1 MKGTSMGY
9 ICIILVLLTCATLP
23 GLTISR
29 GQCTSGQAAITATA
43 PDYAYRIVAWAEWI
57 YLPRRR
63 RRHYP
68 RRHCLPRKQRRYWQ
82 LRLWR
87 MLERQRRAD
96 LKRQREEARADKQ
109 HPGEC
114 LGIRKDVLITVCVT
128 IVVIIVALYLTEI
141 VCLPTSGWLTTA
153 QPLTLRN
160 CTWGVPYCLIGVVS
174 RVSGS
179 GQKTIV
185 CIDNWHFRPEFDHCL
200 ICGEKLKSHRH
211 LNWRKPIQMMSGNV
225 YVTSRGQC
233 CSQHPK
239 MTYLSAEAAHL
250 SLPNS
255 TYGLDVLVRIGYLR
269 DYRRMTYAQ
278 IHESLPDHIRISE
291 RHLSNLYRE
300 YEALLACA
308 ERLNVDKL
316 KAAAAKYG
324 GLIVSV
330 DALEPEGG
338 QPQLWVVREVLTGTI
353 LAAGW
358 LPYADA
364 TKIAEFLAPV
374 DALGLPFLATVSDK
388 QSALINALKIVWPNL
403 PHQFCQAHYLSNA
416 VTPIYEADE
425 HMKTQLRKQ
434 IRAEAG
440 VTMRQVQAGAKR
452 KQKASNEPSLLIATG
467 LAVRP
472 PDGLDEVEAIAQAAQ
487 EAHRRG
493 ETLSLQESNTPA
505 KPARPTSPPRTV
517 DEVREALRGNNVLVY
532 ERRSQE
538 SSPTLTETSTS
549 DRQQAIDEL
558 GESYAAR
565 LRRVLSRNGRKPFR
579 LAGLRLYADLLALL
593 SSLEVSLAYLP
604 DEARLTCFADA
615 IHDGLR
621 DFEGDYTWIAEGY
634 SWVLD
639 ISDILDVPLPEP
651 GEKPPDTSLS
661 STARTRLDNYLEQ
674 LRQRT
679 DLDAPL
685 LAFRGHLLRLTKR
698 YAPGLFHC
706 YDIPGLPRTDNA
718 LESVFGRVRR
728 QTILTS
734 GPHHAKQRLHEEGAW
749 LLFDIVRNEHEQIER
764 LQRVPLEEWRKERQ
778 RMQEHR
784 TSFTDDRRFRRQS
797 SEYLA
802 ELEAQAAK
810 IALD

>member
-1 MKGTSMGY
+1 M
-9 ICIILVLLTCATLP
+9 
-23 GLTISR
+23 
-29 GQCTSGQAAITATA
+29 
-43 PDYAYRIVAWAEWI
+43 
-57 YLPRRR
+57 
-63 RRHYP
+63 
-68 RRHCLPRKQRRYWQ
+68 
-82 LRLWR
+82 
-87 MLERQRRAD
+87 
-96 LKRQREEARADKQ
+96 
-109 HPGEC
+109 
-114 LGIRKDVLITVCVT
+114 
-128 IVVIIVALYLTEI
+128 
-141 VCLPTSGWLTTA
+141 
-153 QPLTLRN
+153 
-160 CTWGVPYCLIGVVS
+160 GVVS

-179 GQKTIV
+179 GQKATD
-185 CIDNWHFRPEFDHCL
+185 CTDSWHYHPEFDQCL
-200 ICGEKLKSHRH
+200 ICGEKLKPRRY
-211 LNWRKPIQMMSGNV
+211 LNWRKPIQMLSGNV
-225 YVTSRGQC
+225 YVTSRGWYC
-233 CSQHPK
+233 PHHPEA
-239 MTYLSAEAAHL
+239 TYLSAEAAHL

-269 DYRRMTYAQ
+269 DYKRMTCAQ
-278 IHESLPDHIRISE
+278 IRESLPSHVRVSE

-300 YEALLACA
+300 YAALLACA
-308 ERLNVDKL
+308 ERLDVDKL

-358 LPYADA
+358 LPRVDK
-364 TKIAEFLAPV
+364 TTLEEFLAPV
-374 DALGLPFLATVSDK
+374 KALDLPFLATVSDK
-388 QSALINALKIVWPNL
+388 QRALINALETTWFNL

-434 IRAEAG
+434 IRAKAG
-440 VTMRQVQAGAKR
+440 VTMRQVQAEAKR
-452 KQKASNEPSLLIATG
+452 NRETVDGSSPLIATG
-467 LAVRP
+467 LAARP
-472 PDGLDEVEAIAQAAQ
+472 PKELDEVKAIAQAAQ

-493 ETLSLQESNTPA
+493 ETLSSQELDTPA
-505 KPARPTSPPRTV
+505 TSTPPTAPPQTV
-517 DEVREALRGNNVLVY
+517 DEVREALRDSNVLVF
-532 ERRSQE
+532 ECHRQNKSAALAKD
-538 SSPTLTETSTS
+538 SASTS
-549 DRQQAIDEL
+549 PDRQRLVDEL
-558 GESYAAR
+558 VESYAAR
-565 LRRVLSRNGRKPFR
+565 LRRVMSRSGRKPFR

-593 SSLEVSLAYLP
+593 GSIEVSLTYLP
-604 DEARLTCFADA
+604 DEVRLTCFADA
-615 IHDGLR
+615 IRDGLL
-621 DFEGDYTWIAEGY
+621 DFEADYTWTAEGF

-661 STARTRLDNYLEQ
+661 STVRTQLDDYLEQ

-679 DLDAPL
+679 DLNAQL
-685 LAFRGHLLRLTKR
+685 ITFRGHLLRLTER

-728 QTILTS
+728 QTLLTS

-764 LQRVPLEEWRKERQ
+764 LQRVSLKEWCRERQ
-778 RMQEHR
+778 RIQDHR
-784 TSFTDDRRFRRQS
+784 ASFTDDRRFRRQP

-810 IALD
+810 IATD